1 MRKVSEIIG
10 NTFMY
15 ILTIVQTKELFQIIS
30 LVLSIV
36 ISLIII
42 IEKVITWYKNAN
54 KDGKITNDEIKELSD
69 LTNKDIKEI
78 SENIEDLVDVIQNEE
93 EK

>member
-1 MRKVSEIIG
+1 MKKYVLFITCSFLAVGSANALTASEQLKALKDAY
-10 NTFMY
+10 M
-15 ILTIVQTKELFQIIS
+15 
-30 LVLSIV
+30 
-36 ISLIII
+36 
-42 IEKVITWYKNAN
+42 KNFNEMDAN